1 MVLLKCYSP
10 AMTSRAQG
18 ILPAVPTPFVE
29 DRLETGLLEALIEQL
44 ASTGLHGFLILGSNG
59 EAFSLTD
66 PERREG
72 LKCARRAIPRD
83 KFFLAGC
90 GAESTHLALE
100 RVKEAADAGADA
112 ALVLQPHY
120 LKGSF
125 REDGY
130 LEHFARLADR
140 SPIPI
145 YLYHIPQFTGVSM
158 EPETAGRLSLH
169 PNIHGLKDSW
179 GNITWLT
186 RAITASGPDFHVLC
200 GSDKVLASALLMGAR
215 GAVLAL
221 ANVAPEECVKLFD
234 LCRAGRWDEAAQ
246 LQARLI
252 PVGSIVTTRFGVPGL
267 KAGLRLLGRD
277 AGAGRL
283 PLLPLSEAQVQEIA
297 GAFRAGGLLP
307 AETSAPRPS

>member
-1 MVLLKCYSP
+1 MRFPGRSTRPGNDILG
-10 AMTSRAQG
+10 AMTRAAG

-29 DRLETGLLEALIEQL
+29 DRLDTGKLGRLIESLVPTGLA
-44 ASTGLHGFLILGSNG
+44 GFLILGSNG

-66 PERREG
+66 QERREV
-72 LKCARRAIPRD
+72 LQAARRAIPQG

-100 RVKEAADAGADA
+100 RIREASDCGANA

-125 REDGY
+125 VEQGY
-130 LEHFARLADR
+130 VEHFNRLADH

-145 YLYHIPQFTGVSM
+145 YLYHIPQFTGVSL
-158 EPETAGRLSLH
+158 EPETVGKLSRH

-186 RAITASGPDFHVLC
+186 RAVSAAEPEFHVLC
-200 GSDKVLASALLMGAR
+200 GSDKVLASAFLMGAR

-221 ANVAPEECVKLFD
+221 ANVAPEECVKLHG
-234 LCRAGRWDEAAQ
+234 LCAAHRWEEAAQ

-252 PVGSIVTTRFGVPGL
+252 PMGSIVTTRFGVPGL

-277 AGAGRL
+277 AGEGRL
-283 PLLPLSEAQVQEIA
+283 PLLPLSAAQVEEIEST
-297 GAFRAGGLLP
+297 FRSGGLL
-307 AETSAPRPS
+307 AGA

>member
-1 MVLLKCYSP
+1 
-10 AMTSRAQG
+10 MTQRAQG

-29 DRLETGLLEALIEQL
+29 DRLDTDLLETLIEQL
-44 ASTGLHGFLILGSNG
+44 VPTGLHGFLILGSNG

-66 PERREG
+66 AERREV
-72 LKCARRAIPRD
+72 LKCARRAIPKE

-100 RVKEAADAGADA
+100 RVREAADAGASA

-125 REDGY
+125 REEGY
-130 LEHFARLADR
+130 LGHFSRLADR

-158 EPETAGRLSLH
+158 EPETVGKLSLH

-186 RAITASGPDFHVLC
+186 RAITASAPEFHVLC

-221 ANVAPEECVKLFD
+221 ANVAPRECVKLLD
-234 LCRAGRWDEAAQ
+234 LCRAGSWGEAAC
-246 LQARLI
+246 LQASLI
-252 PVGSIVTTRFGVPGL
+252 PVGNVVTTRFGVPGL
-267 KAGLRLLGRD
+267 KAGLRLLRRD
-277 AGAGRL
+277 AGEGRS
-283 PLLPLSEAQVQEIA
+283 PLLPISEAQLEEIA
-297 GAFRAGGLLP
+297 ATFRAGGLLP